1 MFSPRIQKLVSMLVK
16 LPGLGP
22 RQASRLVYHLLDFES
37 NFAEELAKNISEI
50 RKVKRCAS
58 CFQAHEEAGQNCAIC
73 FSESRGNGIL
83 MIIEKDTDLDALEK
97 TGVYNGRYFVLG
109 GVISPLG
116 QDSRKRLRLNELIKL
131 VSSEKTLKE
140 IVLGT
145 SSTAEGDL
153 TARYIEK
160 VLEPHIAGNGIKLT
174 RLGRGLS
181 TGIELEYS
189 DADTFKNAYLNRK

>member
-1 MFSPRIQKLVSMLVK
+1 MLSPRIQKLVAMLVK

-22 RQASRLVYHLLDFES
+22 RQASRLVYQLLDFES
-37 NFAEELAKNISEI
+37 GFAEELAKNISEI
-50 RKVKRCAS
+50 RRVKRCAL
-58 CFQAHEEAGQNCAIC
+58 CFQAHEETGQNCSIC
-73 FSESRGNGIL
+73 FSNSREKGIV
-83 MIIEKDTDLDALEK
+83 MVIEKDTDLDALEK
-97 TGVYNGRYFVLG
+97 TGVYNGRYFILG
-109 GVISPLG
+109 GAISPLG
-116 QDSRKRLRLNELIKL
+116 QDSRKRLRLNELLNL

-140 IVLGT
+140 VVLGT

-160 VLEPHIAGNGIKLT
+160 ILEPHIAKTGVKLT

-189 DADTFKNAYLNRK
+189 DAGTFKNAYLNRK